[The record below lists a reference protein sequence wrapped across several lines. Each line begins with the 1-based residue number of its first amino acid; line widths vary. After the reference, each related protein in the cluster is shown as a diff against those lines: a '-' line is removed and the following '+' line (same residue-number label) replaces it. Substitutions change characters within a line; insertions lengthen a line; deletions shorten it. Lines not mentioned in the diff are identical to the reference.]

1 MKGDGWKERSGEE
14 TIGEV
19 VIHQFDW
26 MKSNWNL
33 IFNEVMLRSQNNEQI
48 YEHWR
53 WGGVFHLRETVLEKS
68 WDKSLRSISN
78 TMLDFCNCISIMKEK

>member
-33 IFNEVMLRSQNNEQI
+33 SFL
-48 YEHWR
+48 
-53 WGGVFHLRETVLEKS
+53 
-68 WDKSLRSISN
+68 
-78 TMLDFCNCISIMKEK
+78 MK